1 MKDQNIGAQEIY
13 LAPETTEKT
22 EPTVLNGVSAAEKE
36 EILLEKEPNK
46 ISRVSELTDLR
57 REKRRIF
64 RMSDGTE
71 QAVFYPETVYTRDA
85 ETGIFE
91 AVDNTLAE
99 EEDGRHFI
107 NRKERFAAR
116 FSREEENDELFSVK
130 SGMYGVT
137 VYAKKSLKL
146 RNTGVKPLVE
156 KKVTGGAV
164 KTDVVRYCD
173 VEAGADYE
181 YSVQGSGVKEEIV
194 IKEKSAVYRYP
205 FIMKCENVI
214 PELDGKNNR
223 IAFKS
228 AENGEEIFFIP
239 APFMTDANGIS
250 SGKAEYSM
258 RTAADGN
265 IHLTV
270 NADSEWINAERRA
283 FPVVID
289 PQIKL
294 TSASDMT
301 AYSWSNGYMS
311 AQNAHKVGV
320 VGAAAGSTAGGSCN
334 TVSDNMAK
342 AVPLSLDTWTNG
354 TITCSGNEVW
364 YKITTT
370 HAGIYSFKTKGST
383 DTMGYLYNSG
393 GCFITYNDDCCYER
407 NFYIT
412 AALNANSVY
421 YLAVKAY
428 GTNTGSY
435 SVYAALES
443 ITADS
448 GSTPAV
454 KGTRLNAGS
463 WVSDVIS
470 CPNEEKWYTFRA
482 EYGSGTYVI
491 STRGSMDTVGCL
503 YDSNNNQIAYNDDCN
518 GLNFSISACL
528 SGGAIYYLKVRAY
541 STKTGSYSVG
551 VTPEC
556 CTSPEQPRVCYTP
569 QRLYMTFNMPTLPR
583 NPRIK
588 KAMLKFY
595 QKSGASDCGTQAKLG
610 LYRVT
615 GSIYPGSCTPAY
627 NTDLIDFAEAKTESY
642 VNGEITSYSFDITN
656 LADELSK
663 GETYSPR
670 LMLKAVDESLCCQS
684 YVELYGVSG
693 SYAPEIVIDYE
704 SSYGVNTAYRAH
716 THELGVFGKGSID
729 LQCGNLMFESED
741 FAWGGNRMPVTI
753 KHLYNSALANYRYT
767 SNTGIGLNTASFSAM
782 KIGSGFKLNLM
793 QSMVR
798 RGDEYVFI
806 GENGAE
812 TYFKKSAECCG
823 NGQCCCIY
831 KENDGE
837 AEYNPETRK
846 LTQGEE
852 IRTFD
857 SAGRLVSVKDKYN
870 KMQILYNTSG
880 QITCVIDGAG
890 REFAFGY
897 SNGFLTSITAPD
909 NSTVVYAYSGEKLT
923 AVTYPDGRKAV
934 IAYESSGVPSS
945 VTLKDAAN
953 NEVYAVKY
961 VFTGDKVY
969 SVTEYGNGG
978 TKCGSE
984 GAKTVYSYSAASGR
998 TVAQTYEKN
1007 DTSES
1012 GDCSETVIKTVYTF
1026 NDDGNIVSE
1035 YVYSE
1040 DSGNVSAKGEESGIN
1055 PHSADGGAGV
1065 VSNINNLLLN
1075 HSFNGLSSWSGLS
1088 CNCGDIKIS
1097 NYAYEPYAVFG
1108 KKLLRMQST
1117 SQSCTENGVYQVTNT
1132 LPKGEYTFS
1141 AYMRVLSSFT
1151 GENAGAFIRVTKTN
1165 GEILAQS
1172 ERLTRADSEYL
1183 RLAAP
1188 FTLETA
1194 QSVNVQ
1200 ILVNGKGT
1208 VYTDAAQ
1215 LENNAYA
1222 NAYNLLVNGN
1232 FELQSGWNTSGAFYS
1247 NGTRF
1252 NMKRALYMIGS
1263 LNYTRKAWQ
1272 RVYVKSNRATR
1283 ESFILSGWA
1292 KGYGLPSHERE
1303 GVTPTFR
1310 LRAVVKYYDTYYREY
1325 GTEEHIAEFSPCT
1338 EEWQLTSV
1346 EFAKSKYRT
1355 VEYIDIY
1362 IDYDHNFGTA
1372 YFDDIQL
1379 VRTGIETELTAVDF
1393 ETEQENEK
1401 AENAGEAEAENTEG
1415 TDAGFKEKT
1424 DKYGNSLTETTF
1436 TDGEFGTIY
1445 RSFEFT
1451 PECNCAENAGNDLIK
1466 ETDARGKTT
1475 EYKVD
1480 EDTSRNEEVTDR
1492 CGNKTAYEYNAAGK
1506 PVKVISKKPDNSEIA
1521 SVSYTYDALDNMTGI
1536 VRGDGLK
1543 YTLEY
1548 NAFHKL
1554 GSIGIEGKGEKL
1566 ISYAYKNGNGRLKEM
1581 TYANGDKMTATYN
1594 GLGHMT
1600 AEKWF
1605 NEGGN
1610 LTAYYKYIYDGQGNI
1625 VKTLD
1630 ISACKEYNYLYD
1642 NGRLVQSSESNITFG
1657 ENEFVVSKAF
1667 VCTVRYYY
1675 GAEDKLS
1682 SKRISYADG
1691 TERTVNY
1698 EQAENDSQV
1707 VRFVSGGKTV
1717 TSHSKTD
1724 SFGRK
1729 VFDELQTG
1737 AGFISRRFSYAEGEF
1752 TAEHAESGMLKSTPT
1767 TQLVSQIVLS
1777 GGRTISYEYDAEER
1791 ITKVTDSE
1799 TGVTEYT
1806 YDELGQLLTEKVN
1819 NTAVNTMTYD
1829 NYGNILTKNGAKYV
1843 YDAVWKDLLTSYNG
1857 NPIGYDTQGNPISYL
1872 GHTLTWEKG
1881 RQLKSFDGNAY
1892 TYNANGIRTSKTVG
1906 GIRHD
1911 YVLDGA
1917 KILREVWN
1925 GNTLTPLYDN
1935 EDGVCGIEYNG
1946 TAYYFL
1952 KNLQGDVIALTDST
1966 GKAVAKY
1973 SYDAWGVCTVI
1984 SDVSGC
1990 SIAVINPYRYR
2001 SYYYDA
2007 EIGMYYL
2014 QSRYYNPLVGR
2025 FINGDDAEIIDDTEC
2040 DLHCNLFE
2048 YCKNNA
2054 VSMNDNSGFDP
2065 DYIRN
2070 QNSQPYRNMKL
2081 VRNMTV
2087 GRYGCGAVAVY
2098 NILHS
2103 YSRKVN
2109 FKKMIPIL
2117 IHSSIVIGLP
2127 GFLNWAYNVFARN
2140 GVSIFS
2146 MIAYLMFKF
2155 FWVSYSF
2162 FNTYLWGIRA
2172 ELSGGI
2178 IVAYYR
2184 KTDGGGHYVA
2194 GIKCGGG
2201 VGGRFRFYNSDWI
2214 SSYKTMS
2221 IWQYIDLLKKKRA
2234 VPLAMIA
2241 VAGKKGWW

>member
-13 LAPETTEKT
+13 LAPETTEKA

-36 EILLEKEPNK
+36 EISLEKEPKKNF
-46 ISRVSELTDLR
+46 RVSELADLR

-137 VYAKKSLKL
+137 VYAKKSLKH

-156 KKVTGGAV
+156 KKETGGAV

-228 AENGEEIFFIP
+228 AESGEEIFFIP

-250 SGKAEYSM
+250 SGKAEYFM
-258 RTAADGN
+258 RTTADGN
-265 IHLTV
+265 IHLSV

-301 AYSWSNGYMS
+301 TYSWSNGCMS

-320 VGAAAGSTAGGSCN
+320 VGAAAGGTAGGSCN
-334 TVSDNMAK
+334 TVSGNMAK
-342 AVPLSLDTWTNG
+342 AVQLSLNG
-354 TITCSGNEVW
+354 TEDLYASGNTSSDV
-364 YKITTT
+364 T
-370 HAGIYSFKTKGST
+370 
-383 DTMGYLYNSG
+383 
-393 GCFITYNDDCCYER
+393 
-407 NFYIT
+407 
-412 AALNANSVY
+412 
-421 YLAVKAY
+421 
-428 GTNTGSY
+428 
-435 SVYAALES
+435 
-443 ITADS
+443 
-448 GSTPAV
+448 V
-454 KGTRLNAGS
+454 KGKVLTTDN
-463 WVSDVIS
+463 WVNDAIS
-470 CPNEEKWYTFRA
+470 NPNEEKWYTLRTDS
-482 EYGSGTYVI
+482 GSKIYTIATNGA
-491 STRGSMDTVGCL
+491 MDTMGYL
-503 YDSNNNQIAYNDDCN
+503 YDENENLIAHNDDSN
-518 GLNFSISACL
+518 GLNFSISAYL
-528 SGGAIYYLKVRAY
+528 IGGATYYVKVRAY
-541 STKTGSYSVG
+541 GTKIGNYSVG
-551 VTPEC
+551 VSST
-556 CTSPEQPRVCYTP
+556 TPEQPSVCYTP

-595 QKSGASDCGTQAKLG
+595 QKSGASDYITQAKLG

-615 GSIYPGSCTPAY
+615 GSIYLGSCTPAY
-627 NTDLIDFAEAKTESY
+627 NTDLIDFAESKTESY

-656 LADELSK
+656 LTDELSK

-670 LMLKAVDESLCCQS
+670 LMLKAIDESLPFQN

-704 SSYGVNTAYRAH
+704 SSYGVNTTYRAH

-767 SNTGIGLNTASFSAM
+767 SNSSIGLNTARFSAM

-812 TYFKKSAECCG
+812 TYFKKSTECCG

-831 KENDGE
+831 KENEGE

-852 IRTFD
+852 IRTFN

-923 AVTYPDGRKAV
+923 AVTYPDGRKV
-934 IAYESSGVPSS
+934 EIAYESSGVPSS
-945 VTLKDAAN
+945 VTLRDAAN
-953 NEVYAVKY
+953 NAVYAVKY
-961 VFTGDKVY
+961 VFTGNKVY
-969 SVTEYGNGG
+969 SVTEYGTGG
-978 TKCGSE
+978 IEYGSE

-1007 DTSES
+1007 DTPES

-1026 NDDGNIVSE
+1026 NDDGNIVSK

-1040 DSGNVSAKGEESGIN
+1040 DSANVSAEGGESGIN

-1075 HSFNGLSSWSGLS
+1075 HSFDGLSSWSGLS
-1088 CNCGDIKIS
+1088 SNSGDIKIS

-1108 KKLLRMQST
+1108 KKLLRMQTT

-1141 AYMRVLSSFT
+1141 AYMRVISSFT

-1215 LENNAYA
+1215 LENNAFA

-1232 FELQSGWNTSGAFYS
+1232 FELQSGWDTSGAFYS
-1247 NGTRF
+1247 NDTRF
-1252 NMKRALYMIGS
+1252 NMKRALYMIGNP
-1263 LNYTRKAWQ
+1263 NYTRKAWQ
-1272 RVYVKSNRATR
+1272 RVYVKSNRSTR

-1292 KGYGLPSHERE
+1292 KGYGLPSHERK

-1346 EFAKSKYRT
+1346 EFAKNKYRT

-1379 VRTGIETELTAVDF
+1379 VRTGIETELTAADF
-1393 ETEQENEK
+1393 GTEQENEN
-1401 AENAGEAEAENTEG
+1401 AESAGEAEAENTEG
-1415 TDAGFKEKT
+1415 TDTGFKEKT

-1466 ETDARGKTT
+1466 VTDARGKTT

-1506 PVKVISKKPDNSEIA
+1506 PVKVISKKPDDSEIA

-1554 GSIGIEGKGEKL
+1554 DSIGIEGKGEKL
-1566 ISYAYKNGNGRLKEM
+1566 ISYAYKNGNGRLKEKI
-1581 TYANGDKMTATYN
+1581 YANGDKMTVTYN
-1594 GLGHMT
+1594 GLGQII
-1600 AEKWF
+1600 AGKWF
-1605 NEGGN
+1605 DKDGN
-1610 LTAYYKYIYDGQGNI
+1610 LTDYYKYIYDGQGNI

-1642 NGRLVQSSESNITFG
+1642 NGRLVQSSESDITLD
-1657 ENEFVVSKAF
+1657 ENDFVVSKAF

-1682 SKRISYADG
+1682 SRRVSYADG

-1698 EQAENDSQV
+1698 ERTENDSQV

-1717 TSHSKTD
+1717 MSYSRTD
-1724 SFGRK
+1724 NFGRK

-1767 TQLVSQIVLS
+1767 TQLVSQILLS

-1806 YDELGQLLTEKVN
+1806 YDESGQLLTEKVN
-1819 NTAVNTMTYD
+1819 NAAVNTMTYD

-1843 YDAVWKDLLTSYNG
+1843 YNAVWKDLLTSYNG
-1857 NPIGYDTQGNPISYL
+1857 GSIEYDMQGNPISYL
-1872 GHTLTWEKG
+1872 GHTLSWEKG

-1925 GNTLTPLYDN
+1925 GNTLTPLYDKEN
-1935 EDGVCGIEYNG
+1935 GVCGIEYNG

-1973 SYDAWGVCTVI
+1973 SYDAWGACTVTN
-1984 SDVSGC
+1984 DVSGC
-1990 SIAVINPYRYR
+1990 AIAIINPYRYR
-2001 SYYYDA
+2001 GYYFDR
-2007 EIGMYYL
+2007 ETGLYYL
-2014 QSRYYNPLVGR
+2014 KSRYYSPEIGR
-2025 FINGDDAEIIDDTEC
+2025 FINADSPEYISIQS
-2040 DLHCNLFE
+2040 NLFG
-2048 YCKNNA
+2048 YCSNCPTVNSDHLGFCCTPSYPGSNA
-2054 VSMNDNSGFDP
+2054 TGGSSSGFNLNDYTGRSWVAKLLKLLGYKNKLGEP
-2065 DYIRN
+2065 DRRYLVDKKPIKLYLEAKADYLINIGSFIRISSKELSLKLG
-2070 QNSQPYRNMKL
+2070 NSSLSLSNKVSFGVSLYLYSASIGAAVGLNSDTLTFELSLSQDAQFGNSKITFAIKIVMEISLLLLGIVVVSLAVLSAVPPLSPIAGTIASSIGKL
-2081 VRNMTV
+2081 VSFPQVTLPAFSSALTFV
-2087 GRYGCGAVAVY
+2087 
-2098 NILHS
+2098 LHAATT
-2103 YSRKVN
+2103 
-2109 FKKMIPIL
+2109 
-2117 IHSSIVIGLP
+2117 G
-2127 GFLNWAYNVFARN
+2127 
-2140 GVSIFS
+2140 
-2146 MIAYLMFKF
+2146 
-2155 FWVSYSF
+2155 
-2162 FNTYLWGIRA
+2162 
-2172 ELSGGI
+2172 
-2178 IVAYYR
+2178 
-2184 KTDGGGHYVA
+2184 
-2194 GIKCGGG
+2194 
-2201 VGGRFRFYNSDWI
+2201 
-2214 SSYKTMS
+2214 
-2221 IWQYIDLLKKKRA
+2221 
-2234 VPLAMIA
+2234 
-2241 VAGKKGWW
+2241 